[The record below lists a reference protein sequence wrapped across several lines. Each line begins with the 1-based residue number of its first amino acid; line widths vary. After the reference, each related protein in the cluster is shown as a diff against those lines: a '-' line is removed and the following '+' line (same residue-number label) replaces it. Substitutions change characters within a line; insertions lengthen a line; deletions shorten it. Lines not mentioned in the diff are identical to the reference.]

1 MSYLDIYNIEGGAKY
16 NEWQKLGIGLFIVAV
31 IVVIIL
37 AATGVF
43 STESD
48 KTVESVPTTTVS
60 TPSIPVIQTPQL
72 QEQPPVL
79 TTQPPSKFTNLEPFT
94 NDLPYELDNQKI
106 TLKEDEDYSEIL
118 QQMALD
124 KEVITQHKQ
133 YVNDRN
139 KITSTASFDPER
151 SDSQDIVTRWGLT
164 SIGYVK
170 QDPSAREVPSQ
181 DPEQGSKPIKLRWG

>member
-1 MSYLDIYNIEGGAKY
+1 MSYLDIYNIEGGANY
-16 NEWQKLGIGLFIVAV
+16 NGRQIFGGILVA
-31 IVVIIL
+31 IVVIFLIVG
-37 AATGVF
+37 AAF
-43 STESD
+43 SIAAWDKKCDTTEVAKS
-48 KTVESVPTTTVS
+48 TVS
-60 TPSIPVIQTPQL
+60 AQSVPVIQTQQPPVQL
-72 QEQPPVL
+72 PVL
-79 TTQPPSKFTNLEPFT
+79 TTPPAKFTNLEPFT
-94 NDLPYELDNQKI
+94 NDLPYELDNQKLA
-106 TLKEDEDYSEIL
+106 LKEDEDYSEVL
-118 QQMALD
+118 QKMALD

-170 QDPSAREVPSQ
+170 PDPSAREVPSQ